1 MSTTT
6 FKQRLAEVRAEVGGF
21 ENKCRMANVPQYEDL
36 RDMIQASVN
45 EERKFA
51 RTCSVKYFVSKPAQV
66 DLLLLS
72 TICRAFEL
80 SLIPDSIFKE
90 LRCCSRFLPPALH
103 LVAEHGERL
112 INNTSWTG
120 PLDVDALHAASTLV
134 DLKEISTWGRARDA
148 E

>member
-1 MSTTT
+1 MTL
-6 FKQRLAEVRAEVGGF
+6 KQRLAEVRGEVGGF
-21 ENKCRMANVPQYEDL
+21 ENKCRVAGIPQYEDL

-51 RTCSVKYFVSKPAQV
+51 RTCSVTYFVSKPAQV

-80 SLIPDSIFKE
+80 SLTPESIYKE
-90 LRCCSRFLPPALH
+90 LRCCSKFLLPALH

-112 INNTSWTG
+112 INNTGWTG

-134 DLKEISTWGRARDA
+134 DLKEISTWGRASDA
-148 E
+148 V